1 TPNTQDLTPNPA
13 GGWTYFE
20 GSCYFRSATP
30 STWET
35 ARGFCSALG
44 TRLLEVDSP
53 EERTFLRASSW
64 LGITDKEVEGTWKR
78 ADGTVLSWHR
88 DEPNGGQQENCAV
101 VRVDGTWFDYP
112 CTSHPVG
119 FWGGSGSGGGSGLQL
134 PAALPAASQEF
145 APRMAPPPLQ
155 APPR

>member
-1 TPNTQDLTPNPA
+1 QGQRPCPTLN

-78 ADGTVLSWHR
+78 ADGTILPKGHSSWHR

-112 CTSHPVG
+112 CTS
-119 FWGGSGSGGGSGLQL
+119 QL
-134 PAALPAASQEF
+134 PWVCKGQP
-145 APRMAPPPLQ
+145 
-155 APPR
+155 